1 MNNPS
6 KNVSKV
12 LNRVE
17 QVAQTLIPANY
28 YFIDLIQTYSRDFPV
43 KKAKTITK
51 SHGDGLQ
58 IILTEQL
65 AIWDTISSKLQSL
78 ISKYLELLWAIQV
91 RIREYPEQCCRKHG
105 IPVVV
110 LRCRQ
115 IGGPAGHGK
124 KQWNIRDWF
133 PILMQTSKA
142 LGLIPSYLGAQD
154 LIQLIPADSVSQ
166 IIVNLM
172 HGSDTREGLTT
183 FNLIN
188 PKLVKRSDLVLGVKQ
203 ILGVSKEAKLRNW
216 LVEVKKHDALSG
228 DELKKF
234 SALKLLGGFFNG

>member
-1 MNNPS
+1 M
-6 KNVSKV
+6 
-12 LNRVE
+12 
-17 QVAQTLIPANY
+17 
-28 YFIDLIQTYSRDFPV
+28 
-43 KKAKTITK
+43 
-51 SHGDGLQ
+51 
-58 IILTEQL
+58 
-65 AIWDTISSKLQSL
+65 
-78 ISKYLELLWAIQV
+78 
-91 RIREYPEQCCRKHG
+91 
-105 IPVVV
+105 

-216 LVEVKKHDALSG
+216 LVEVKKHDALSR

>member
-78 ISKYLELLWAIQV
+78 ISKYLELYVSIA
-91 RIREYPEQCCRKHG
+91 
-105 IPVVV
+105 
-110 LRCRQ
+110 LRLK
-115 IGGPAGHGK
+115 IT
-124 KQWNIRDWF
+124 
-133 PILMQTSKA
+133 L
-142 LGLIPSYLGAQD
+142 
-154 LIQLIPADSVSQ
+154 
-166 IIVNLM
+166 
-172 HGSDTREGLTT
+172 
-183 FNLIN
+183 
-188 PKLVKRSDLVLGVKQ
+188 
-203 ILGVSKEAKLRNW
+203 LRNSATW
-216 LVEVKKHDALSG
+216 TELRKFNSSKYPLVNQYLVWSLLFIKVS
-228 DELKKF
+228 LKV
-234 SALKLLGGFFNG
+234 LM